1 MPFIAI
7 CPLILCQVDSKKPMM
22 LFHDATLP
30 GRLQRCTTY
39 LLLLRNAKS
48 GLWLPRPFFFG
59 LYPLFAPSC
68 VPYRSRTVES
78 NVSQSSL
85 SSSQGINR
93 LRYPHNPSESSST
106 SFSFLILL
114 NNLVSVVDAN
124 GSLRTAKRSVN
135 TPCQPRYRRCEN
147 LLYLAYSNR
156 MYANTLLYIPIPLG
170 ELYRIGIASCKI
182 PLRLIFSKNAA
193 NKLKPPYAVIFLSVN
208 SILTLFISTFVVH
221 FDCIFVFSFRLELMV
236 AKPVNSNTKGE
247 FVLDIISGQLHF
259 LS

>member
-1 MPFIAI
+1 
-7 CPLILCQVDSKKPMM
+7 MM

-59 LYPLFAPSC
+59 LYPLLAPSC

-85 SSSQGINR
+85 SSFQGINR
-93 LRYPHNPSESSST
+93 LRYPHNPSDIPST
-106 SFSFLILL
+106 SFSFLTLL

-135 TPCQPRYRRCEN
+135 TPASQDTEGVKTCCLPRIATEC
-147 LLYLAYSNR
+147 
-156 MYANTLLYIPIPLG
+156 MPIP
-170 ELYRIGIASCKI
+170 CC
-182 PLRLIFSKNAA
+182 
-193 NKLKPPYAVIFLSVN
+193 
-208 SILTLFISTFVVH
+208 ISPSHWET
-221 FDCIFVFSFRLELMV
+221 SLESGSL
-236 AKPVNSNTKGE
+236 PVKSPS
-247 FVLDIISGQLHF
+247 D
-259 LS
+259 

>member
-1 MPFIAI
+1 
-7 CPLILCQVDSKKPMM
+7 MM

-48 GLWLPRPFFFG
+48 RLWLPRPFFFG

-85 SSSQGINR
+85 SSFQGINR
-93 LRYPHNPSESSST
+93 LRYPHSPSDITST

-124 GSLRTAKRSVN
+124 GSLRTAKRSLN

-156 MYANTLLYIPIPLG
+156 MYANTLLYIPIHW
-170 ELYRIGIASCKI
+170 ETS
-182 PLRLIFSKNAA
+182 
-193 NKLKPPYAVIFLSVN
+193 
-208 SILTLFISTFVVH
+208 
-221 FDCIFVFSFRLELMV
+221 LESGSLP
-236 AKPVNSNTKGE
+236 AKSPS
-247 FVLDIISGQLHF
+247 D
-259 LS
+259 